1 LRRRGRTT
9 PAAWRALVAVAITF
23 VGTTG
28 LGLGIETARTSG
40 APRLAAR
47 VMPAD
52 AVPDADA
59 RDDLRPGRRRP
70 ASLATASSPTPFE
83 TLTSARHPDG
93 FTPTALVQVLA
104 FQDVISATTLYA
116 DTLGLTGSRHAD
128 GRPIDVLRPGNRI
141 PVSVAAIEPSGFI
154 AVAGPS
160 HPDAHVLR
168 ELGPGEII
176 LSATSAQLRR
186 AQPGDRID
194 LLGLEDLVVSGI
206 VADDLARGS
215 ELLVHIAHA
224 GALGMQDRA
233 SLVLRHLVRDDAD
246 VEQLRAALV
255 ALDEEADIRVWSG
268 GHRVP
273 LVLTMTELKLRFGEF
288 SYRFVPNQRE
298 VVIDPTYVAAN
309 IVTQRVPILGN
320 VSCHRAIM
328 DDLRAALDAVVAAG
342 LAEHVVP
349 RAYGGCFMPR
359 RIATGRPTLSR
370 HSWGIAIDL
379 NVDFR
384 LPGAGPV
391 PPDEFIAIFADHGFR
406 WGGDFTTPDNH
417 HYEWVGHDLARQR
430 PSVPAARTAVVA
442 ASPRATDGSREAGP

>member
-1 LRRRGRTT
+1 ML
-9 PAAWRALVAVAITF
+9 AVTVTF

-28 LGLGIETARTSG
+28 LGLGIE
-40 APRLAAR
+40 AAR
-47 VMPAD
+47 SGGASWLTALAMPRD
-52 AVPDADA
+52 AAPAPNVS
-59 RDDLRPGRRRP
+59 DDLRPGRRRP
-70 ASLATASSPTPFE
+70 ASLATARTSTPVV

-93 FTPTALVQVLA
+93 FTATALVQVLT
-104 FQDVISATTLYA
+104 FQDVVSATTLYA

-128 GRPIDVLRPGNRI
+128 GRPIDALRPGHRI
-141 PVSVAAIEPSGFI
+141 PVSVAAIEPSGFV

-160 HPDAHVLR
+160 HPDADVLR
-168 ELGPGEII
+168 ALGPGEII
-176 LSATSAQLRR
+176 LSATSARLRR
-186 AQPGDRID
+186 AQPGDRMD

-224 GALGMQDRA
+224 GALGMGDRA
-233 SLVLRHLVRDDAD
+233 SLVLRHLVRDDSD

-268 GHRVP
+268 GRRVP
-273 LVLTMTELKLRFGEF
+273 LVLPLTELKLRFGEF

-298 VVIDPTYVAAN
+298 VVMDPTYVATN
-309 IVTQRVPILGN
+309 IVTERVPILGN

-328 DDLRAALDAVVAAG
+328 GDLRAALDAIVAAG
-342 LAEHVVP
+342 LAGHVAP

-391 PPDEFIAIFADHGFR
+391 PPDEFIAIFAEHGFR

-417 HYEWVGHDLARQR
+417 HYEWVGPDLARQR
-430 PSVPAARTAVVA
+430 PSAPAAITAVVT
-442 ASPRATDGSREAGP
+442 ASS